1 MEAAATPLRQQRV
14 HVLMGRVL
22 VENLVVDDPA
32 AAAFVRTRLE
42 AGDDAVRVVNDA
54 IEIGARVLER
64 EQAGLDAGVV
74 RTEVEKGSR
83 GGGGGFTRKAGG
95 GAEVFGAKGDG
106 GVGGGTG
113 VL

>member
-42 AGDDAVRVVNDA
+42 AGDTLIALGRRAQLDQFEKLAS
-54 IEIGARVLER
+54 GA
-64 EQAGLDAGVV
+64 G
-74 RTEVEKGSR
+74 
-83 GGGGGFTRKAGG
+83 
-95 GAEVFGAKGDG
+95 
-106 GVGGGTG
+106 
-113 VL
+113 